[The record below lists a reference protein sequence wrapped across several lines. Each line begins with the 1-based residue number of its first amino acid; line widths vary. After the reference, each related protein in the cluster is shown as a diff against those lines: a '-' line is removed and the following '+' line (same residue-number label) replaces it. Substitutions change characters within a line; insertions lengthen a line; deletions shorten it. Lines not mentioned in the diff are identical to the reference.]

1 MNSRTNVILVAAAA
15 LIAPVIAGCSSGPA
29 PAGLQPGT
37 LPSGTAQIT
46 VNDHDL
52 GTFRAV
58 ACTSTGDLTTMTTG
72 DEESGSTVVVSN
84 ADGLIAKS
92 VEVRNLGG
100 FTGSYHEG
108 LPGGSAAVT
117 LTGKTYLTEGSAEGF
132 DTDKPSFRSKGTFSI
147 KIAC

>member
-1 MNSRTNVILVAAAA
+1 MAAVA

-29 PAGLQPGT
+29 PGPKPGT

-52 GTFRAV
+52 GTFRTV
-58 ACTSTGDLTTMTTG
+58 ACTSTEDLTTMTTG